1 MPSRVVILAAACVA
15 VCVALVAWKVTAL
28 GYSLDPA
35 ASADRWNVQLTARA
49 RGTGDAAR
57 LQLAVP
63 ADGESLGLY
72 DQSYRATGL
81 KLSGVRTRGQSRFA
95 SFTTDATRPAELVT
109 ATYRFSARVDDSA
122 ALTSPAPPTARD
134 TRPSATVPSDDPVVV
149 AKAHELTPTAES
161 PQARVRAAYDFVLDE
176 IAASTGPTASQEGS
190 ALDALARAQGTPTAR
205 VRLFVALVRALGVPA
220 QVVRAVPLVEGADRP
235 LLVRAEVYLGGEWVS
250 VDPVH
255 GRFGRDAAEGLV
267 LLRGGDAT
275 MVRGEGL
282 SQVELAASV
291 TREGLNEYGL
301 YRRRLTREATFIDRV
316 SLHGLPPRLQLAM
329 RLLLLVPLGALI
341 VSVFRNIVGTPTF
354 GTFMPILIALAL
366 RETRPLAG
374 LLVLGVV
381 VAVGIAG
388 RRALERMRLLVVPRL
403 SLLLTFVIFI
413 VGALAVGAA
422 QLGFDDVLGAAL
434 LPMVIMTMTIERVGI
449 LIEEEGVRSAL
460 KTTGGTVLVAA
471 TGYVVVQSDAL
482 QRMVFTFPEL
492 NLLVVAALLLVGRYT
507 GFRLTELLRFR
518 RLAPAPPDVS
528 GAP

>member
-1 MPSRVVILAAACVA
+1 MACA
-15 VCVALVAWKVTAL
+15 TLVTWKVTAL
-28 GYSLDPA
+28 GYSLDPT

-49 RGTGDAAR
+49 RGTGEGAR

-63 ADGESLGLY
+63 ADGEARGLY
-72 DQSYRATGL
+72 DQSFRATGL
-81 KLSGVRTRGQSRFA
+81 KLSGVRTRGDGRFA
-95 SFTTDATRPAELVT
+95 AFTADATRPAELVT
-109 ATYRFSARVDDSA
+109 ATWRFSARVQDA
-122 ALTSPAPPTARD
+122 RANTSPSRPAERD
-134 TRPSATVPSDDPVVV
+134 RGPSATVPSDDPAVL
-149 AKAHELTPTAES
+149 AKARELTPTADS
-161 PQARVRAAYDFVLDE
+161 AQAKVRAVYDFVLDE
-176 IAASTGPTASQEGS
+176 VVASSEADTETDSAIEALTHLRGS
-190 ALDALARAQGTPTAR
+190 PMAR
-205 VRLFVALVRALGVPA
+205 VRLFAALARALSVPTRL
-220 QVVRAVPLVEGADRP
+220 VRAVPLVEGADRP
-235 LLVRAEVYLGGEWVS
+235 LLVRAEVYLGDEWVP

-255 GRFGRDAAEGLV
+255 GRFGHDASEGLV
-267 LLRGGDAT
+267 LLRGADGT
-275 MVRGEGL
+275 LVRGDGL

-301 YRRRLTREATFIDRV
+301 YQRRLAREATFIDQI

-366 RETRPLAG
+366 RETSPLAG

-388 RRALERMRLLVVPRL
+388 RRVLDGLRLLVVPRL

-413 VGALAVGAA
+413 VGALAVGATH
-422 QLGFDDVLGAAL
+422 LGFDDVLGAAL
-434 LPMVIMTMTIERVGI
+434 LPMVIMTMTIERVGV

-471 TGYVVVQSDAL
+471 TGYTVLQSDAL

-518 RLAPAPPDVS
+518 RLASAPDVT
-528 GAP
+528 GAS